1 MDLYL
6 YSTNN
11 INSTSTPYSYFH
23 STQIFF
29 QLQLKLFYFNQK
41 MSIQLLYLKFPDIPN
56 VYQQKLTAPSQIRRT
71 FDTPTQSLGMRSQ
84 SGVGRRQADSN
95 STEWNGATTSGS
107 ASNASLLP
115 RTRNLISNATRSAS
129 REAADAARSEVEA
142 SFEGKVPTQQS
153 RVFQPTGKREL
164 ISAFLGLDSGKSYLK
179 HFKQRSI

>member
-11 INSTSTPYSYFH
+11 IHSTSTPYSYFH

-41 MSIQLLYLKFPDIPN
+41 VSIQLLYLKFPDIPN
-56 VYQQKLTAPSQIRRT
+56 VYQQKLTVPSQIRRT

-84 SGVGRRQADSN
+84 NGVGRRQADPN

-115 RTRNLISNATRSAS
+115 RTRN
-129 REAADAARSEVEA
+129 REMRPDRRA
-142 SFEGKVPTQQS
+142 
-153 RVFQPTGKREL
+153 GKRLTLPVQKWKLRSKPKFQHCSLVCFRLRERGNW
-164 ISAFLGLDSGKSYLK
+164 SR
-179 HFKQRSI
+179 HFSV